1 MLNNVYFF
9 ESPSCWIFTNDWFS
23 RKLVNRTTIWLK
35 YTFVRILVLECAVW
49 IIIKL
54 FLFVFHFMFNFFTI
68 FLSQTISFV
77 QLNTFVHW
85 ITLLLFDFQWKKS
98 ECSLMNS
105 PQFYTYIRFLNVA
118 LFAILT
124 TLLVLRRTKRLS
136 QIIRQTIQPTLSVN
150 ITHTYWQSRP

>member
-9 ESPSCWIFTNDWFS
+9 ESPSCWIFTKDWFS

-35 YTFVRILVLECAVW
+35 YTFVRLVLDCAVW

-68 FLSQTISFV
+68 CCPNPFHLYKY
-77 QLNTFVHW
+77 LHL
-85 ITLLLFDFQWKKS
+85 ITLLLFDFQRKKS

-105 PQFYTYIRFLNVA
+105 PQLYTYIRFLNVV

-150 ITHTYWQSRP
+150 ITYTYWQSRP